1 MSMNN
6 NTENKGIQNFGG
18 SINAENIAVGEN
30 ATIEINRLKDL
41 KSTEAPK
48 VAELL
53 DKLKVAIETNSNLS
67 QKDKNKALK
76 QVKDLAE
83 AAQNLKDEENQ
94 NLADNAITMLKGIF
108 AGLPAMATLVEEG
121 NKLLP
126 VIAKLF
132 GL

>member
-1 MSMNN
+1 MNN